1 MSSAGNLSGKLGNK
15 VEPEDE
21 EGEMEAEEEEND
33 NGQEEVEQK
42 EVEQEE
48 VVEGISETSDGGI
61 SLFCEVYTIT
71 EVTPTTATRSNH

>member
-48 VVEGISETSDGGI
+48 HEALEAASWRPCWARPEGRATHLCLGACSTTS
-61 SLFCEVYTIT
+61 
-71 EVTPTTATRSNH
+71 